1 MLSTEH
7 LPLENARARL
17 RPMRLDDAADYA
29 EGTEDELVRTFAHLP
44 EPHYTTASVTAMIEG
59 AVRDGLDRGDLA
71 VLTIAD
77 PRDDRF
83 AGSLVLF
90 DVTSGSEGA
99 MAEIGFWL
107 HPRARGA
114 GRAVAAVDLAARF
127 ARRCGLTRLTA
138 RTVTDNAASRHTL
151 LRAG

>member
-1 MLSTEH
+1 
-7 LPLENARARL
+7 
-17 RPMRLDDAADYA
+17 
-29 EGTEDELVRTFAHLP
+29 
-44 EPHYTTASVTAMIEG
+44 
-59 AVRDGLDRGDLA
+59 
-71 VLTIAD
+71 
-77 PRDDRF
+77 
-83 AGSLVLF
+83 
-90 DVTSGSEGA
+90 

-151 LRAG
+151 LRAGFGETGRERTVAPSGAEFIGVFHQREL